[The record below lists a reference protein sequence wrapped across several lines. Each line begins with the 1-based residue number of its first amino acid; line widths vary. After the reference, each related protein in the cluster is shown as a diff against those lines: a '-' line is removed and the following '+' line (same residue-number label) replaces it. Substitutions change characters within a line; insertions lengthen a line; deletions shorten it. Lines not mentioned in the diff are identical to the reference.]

1 MGKEQDKYLDIHRVS
16 NTIRCEELY
25 IIFIWN
31 RQMLWLWFAGN
42 RGQVH
47 SQNSPESGPQLKN
60 FYSIIPNAADLKMKT
75 ICCLIEISFE
85 GLSKFR

>member
-31 RQMLWLWFAGN
+31 RQMLCLWFAGN
-42 RGQVH
+42 TEVKCIPRI
-47 SQNSPESGPQLKN
+47 PQRV
-60 FYSIIPNAADLKMKT
+60 
-75 ICCLIEISFE
+75 
-85 GLSKFR
+85 GLSWRTSILQLYQMQQILKWKPFVVDWN